1 MTPRLIPAAAPASD
15 RRPPAPRARPTAAS
29 AIVAELRGAIL
40 DLSLPPG
47 PPLVEKQLT
56 ARFGVSRT
64 PLREALIRL
73 AEEGLV
79 EIFPQSGT
87 FVGRI
92 PVAALPE
99 AVVIRQALEAAALSL
114 AIARARPADD
124 ERLAAVVARQKAM
137 AAAGDKDGF
146 HTADESF
153 HETIADIAGH
163 PGLWRIA
170 QQAKA
175 QIDRLRRMT
184 LPVPGRMSAVI
195 ADHDDILAAFR
206 ARDEASALAALER
219 HLSLVIPDAEAIR
232 ARHPH
237 YFV

>member
-1 MTPRLIPAAAPASD
+1 MTSRPATASAASD
-15 RRPPAPRARPTAAS
+15 RRPPAPRDRATAAS
-29 AIVAELRGAIL
+29 AIGAELRAEIL

-47 PPLVEKQLT
+47 TPLVEKLLT

-64 PLREALIRL
+64 PVREALIRL

-99 AVVIRQALEAAALSL
+99 AVVIRQALESAALSL
-114 AIARARPADD
+114 AVSRARPEDD
-124 ERLAAVVARQKAM
+124 ERLAAIVLRQKAM
-137 AAAGDKDGF
+137 AEAGDRDGF
-146 HTADESF
+146 HAADEAF
-153 HETIADIAGH
+153 HETVSDIAGH

-184 LPVPGRMSAVI
+184 LPVPGRMKAVI
-195 ADHDDILAAFR
+195 ADHEAILAAFR
-206 ARDEASALAALER
+206 ARDRASALAALER

-237 YFV
+237 YFL